1 MGYPKQMYKGS
12 YTPSAINAEQQ
23 VALDEKDEK
32 AARKAGFIDGHEFFS
47 KPPAG
52 PLAEA
57 KAAMQQMEARV
68 VASSGKFDT
77 TLALGK

>member
-23 VALDEKDEK
+23 VAQDEKDEK

-47 KPPAG
+47 KPPY
-52 PLAEA
+52 EA
-57 KAAMQQMEARV
+57 PVK
-68 VASSGKFDT
+68 
-77 TLALGK
+77 